1 MKSARFALRLTN
13 VTELHTVEERSSMG
27 RQGPIPAKPS
37 QGTADA
43 QDPCASYKPDVGP
56 SYWRSKHRRLV
67 GVKRTYTAEQD
78 TRHEIHGAATTSGGG
93 GGKNTK
99 TKTPKRT
106 TLHIFALMTPRL
118 FVKIVTVTVTAL
130 KNHLPSSQTPRAA
143 K

>member
-78 TRHEIHGAATTSGGG
+78 TRHEIHGAATTSG
-93 GGKNTK
+93 
-99 TKTPKRT
+99 
-106 TLHIFALMTPRL
+106 A
-118 FVKIVTVTVTAL
+118 V
-130 KNHLPSSQTPRAA
+130 
-143 K
+143 